1 MVQEKALI
9 LLAGVLRAL
18 TWEIGLIRICQRVAL
33 VMSEERAVDYY
44 EVLQVSTSAEPETIN
59 RVFRMLAQR
68 FHPDNQQTGNES
80 RFRTVLEAHT
90 VLSDPEKRARY
101 DVGHQQQRQDR
112 WRLVS
117 TGAQAENDFEMEQ
130 VVRLTVLEALYTK
143 RRLEP
148 TNPGIFF
155 VEFERLIGR
164 PREHIE
170 FTVWYLSQK
179 KFVTLDDKSHLL
191 LTVEG
196 AEYLEQ
202 SYRSNLLQKR
212 LPPASKENG

>member
-1 MVQEKALI
+1 MLVRWALTGKIWLVRI
-9 LLAGVLRAL
+9 LLAGRLDMAD
-18 TWEIGLIRICQRVAL
+18 EKP
-33 VMSEERAVDYY
+33 VDHY

-59 RVFRMLAQR
+59 RVFRILAQR

-80 RFRTVLEAHT
+80 RFREILEAYS

-101 DVGHQQQRQDR
+101 DVMHQQQRKDR

-117 TGAQAENDFEMEQ
+117 SGAQTENDFEMEEI
-130 VVRLTVLEALYTK
+130 VRLTVLEVLYTK

-148 TNPGIFF
+148 TKPGIFYG
-155 VEFERLIGR
+155 EFETLIGR
-164 PREHIE
+164 PREHFE
-170 FTVWYLSQK
+170 FTVWFLLQK
-179 KFVTLDDKSHLL
+179 KFVVLDDKSCLI

-202 SYRSNLLQKR
+202 SYRRNLQQKR
-212 LPPASKENG
+212 LPA